1 MRKIQKKISLEP
13 MTSRLPSILPA
24 YMNNQLYF
32 FDDTNLKKRD
42 YTYTSNY
49 GMIPMNVDLSGYSG
63 SIPCLDNN
71 ECLTCSGT
79 SAYTYTPVIERED
92 KCDQDPSTRREGCE
106 LCQCRII
113 SFERLS
119 IWYNKFT
126 EYYHLLNDYSHC
138 NTVYSSAVEYYY
150 NEGGLINPNHVTSVT
165 RSGNNITLK
174 GNGYTITT
182 VNGKAYIPNG
192 NELNATPTISNNSLV
207 ITYKS
212 SHDSSSTGTTTV
224 PLGNVLKERNG
235 SLEDLYYGNDLQ
247 TYIDLDNEIKCM
259 GGRPTTSSITI
270 TTDCNGNTTP
280 KSYQTVDKG
289 FYEWICENVV
299 PTYPMPKEYQD
310 YWQRQTL
317 YYPDVIKWIG
327 WFKERYGK
335 YGVNPDCKTEE
346 GDCCDCTEYVNRG
359 GYNMIDEDNEDSM
372 VFWYNK
378 IQNNIISSLP
388 KDTYACVDIV
398 HYNCYEPFYIMPIEL
413 QNSIEDLGEFTIFC
427 EEYKAGIDY
436 RTIPTES
443 AETKTII
450 HFESGNTHS
459 GTTVLKDG
467 VPQQLV
473 SGMGYTY
480 DDKYMEILPDDD
492 GWKIPNTNIVT
503 SSLTA
508 LASSKVQSLHIDNH
522 LVDDIGNPI
531 EGLYDTTDKANH
543 QPPEGS
549 ILQPI
554 YQVGHKYN
562 MVRNEEVDNQF
573 IGDEIDNMEFYYMC
587 LDGTPTTPQKAEKD
601 DALGAI
607 ERASIPDNDK
617 PYYEDIFCDIT
628 YHIGNI
634 YVMYEKEEEDVEGE
648 IKKVKQIRLATEELD
663 GFDGHGVEYI
673 DTVQFVKTRT
683 EYYLKKM
690 SKDYAPDEKKV
701 ASAHTLSYPIYVYNL
716 KRGEDEIV
724 DNTYDTT
731 YNDSLSKVSY
741 EVKRRFLEE
750 DEYHEII
757 NPDSNSPIIR
767 EEYRLGIAGPESV
780 EGDIY
785 IDRGIN
791 SAFEK
796 HLKLGE
802 VTSLESLLQYGNGYF
817 KIMEN

>member
-1 MRKIQKKISLEP
+1 MRKIQKRISLEP
-13 MTSRLPSILPA
+13 MTSRLPSVLPA

-49 GMIPMNVDLSGYSG
+49 GMIPVDVG
-63 SIPCLDNN
+63 IPSNIR
-71 ECLTCSGT
+71 SK
-79 SAYTYTPVIERED
+79 I
-92 KCDQDPSTRREGCE
+92 CDYNGDGCYV
-106 LCQCRII
+106 I

-119 IWYNKFT
+119 TWYHKFT

-138 NTVYSSAVEYYY
+138 DTVYSSATAYYD
-150 NEGGLINPNHVTSVT
+150 NEVKRWP
-165 RSGNNITLK
+165 
-174 GNGYTITT
+174 
-182 VNGKAYIPNG
+182 
-192 NELNATPTISNNSLV
+192 
-207 ITYKS
+207 
-212 SHDSSSTGTTTV
+212 
-224 PLGNVLKERNG
+224 
-235 SLEDLYYGNDLQ
+235 EDLYFGTDRQ
-247 TYIDLDNEIKCM
+247 TYIDLDDEIKCM
-259 GGRPTTSSITI
+259 GGVPTTSSTTVTTNCNGSTI
-270 TTDCNGNTTP
+270 PKTYQTTDN
-280 KSYQTVDKG
+280 G
-289 FYEWICENVV
+289 FYKWICNNII
-299 PTYPMPKEYQD
+299 PTYTLSKQYQD

-327 WFKERYGK
+327 WFDERYGR
-335 YGVNPDCKTEE
+335 YGANPDCKAQV
-346 GDCCDCTEYVNRG
+346 DCCDCTEYVNRG
-359 GYNMIDEDNEDSM
+359 GKTEKDKMES
-372 VFWYNK
+372 WYQTIQSNIQSLNSK
-378 IQNNIISSLP
+378 IN
-388 KDTYACVDIV
+388 D
-398 HYNCYEPFYIMPIEL
+398 CYSPTVIMPIEL

-427 EEYKAGIDY
+427 EEYKAGVDY

-492 GWKIPNTNIVT
+492 GWKIPNTNTVT
-503 SSLTA
+503 SNLTA
-508 LASSKVQSLHIDNH
+508 LTSSKVQSLHVDNY

-531 EGLYDTTDKANH
+531 EGLYNPTDKNNH

-573 IGDEIDNMEFYYMC
+573 IGDEIDSMKFYYMC
-587 LDGTPTTPQKAEKD
+587 LDGTTTTPKTAEKD

-607 ERASIPDNDK
+607 ERASIPDDDK
-617 PYYEDIFCDIT
+617 PYYEDIFCDIV

-634 YVMYEKEEEDVEGE
+634 YELNDDNELEKITDGDG
-648 IKKVKQIRLATEELD
+648 VKYT
-663 GFDGHGVEYI
+663 

-683 EYYLKKM
+683 EYYLKKKP
-690 SKDYAPDEKKV
+690 KDYTPDEYNIP
-701 ASAHTLSYPIYVYNL
+701 SAHTVSYPIYVYKL
-716 KRGEDEIV
+716 KRGEEEII
-724 DNTYDTT
+724 DNTYDTPYT
-731 YNDSLSKVSY
+731 DSLSEVSY
-741 EVKRRFLEE
+741 TINRKY
-750 DEYHEII
+750 DE
-757 NPDSNSPIIR
+757 SNSQFPVMR
-767 EEYRLGIAGPESV
+767 EEYRIGIASPESV
-780 EGDIY
+780 KGDIY

-791 SAFEK
+791 AAFEK

-802 VTSLESLLQYGNGYF
+802 VTSLESLLQYGNRYF